1 MGRVTSAE
9 KNCHQPSNVRT
20 YANPVFG
27 RGVHKTYSRSK
38 QIQTSFKP
46 NSTIPLYLWWIS
58 GFLSP
63 RIGFSE
69 HQQEPGKTLFCFLVS
84 RAKLCKN
91 NSKHCFRRLHW
102 TFGLDQ
108 YQKKIHHGLLTVSC
122 VTSVKK
128 YQHATRQKKLLS
140 KHSCKSILTPNKN
153 IPKNIQKRLVS
164 SHFLP

>member
-1 MGRVTSAE
+1 MQTQSLGGVCTKLTVDQNKSKHLSSPTRRFRCTFDESQDFFLPESVLVNISRNLE
-9 KNCHQPSNVRT
+9 KHCF
-20 YANPVFG
+20 VF
-27 RGVHKTYSRSK
+27 
-38 QIQTSFKP
+38 
-46 NSTIPLYLWWIS
+46 WWA
-58 GFLSP
+58 GP
-63 RIGFSE
+63 
-69 HQQEPGKTLFCFLVS
+69 
-84 RAKLCKN
+84 KLCKN